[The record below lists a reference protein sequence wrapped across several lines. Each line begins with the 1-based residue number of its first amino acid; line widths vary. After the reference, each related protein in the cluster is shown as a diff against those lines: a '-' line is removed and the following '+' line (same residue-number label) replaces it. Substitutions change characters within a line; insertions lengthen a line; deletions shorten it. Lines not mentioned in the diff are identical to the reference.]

1 MRLLA
6 ALLLVVM
13 TWAHAQNQTTGN
25 LIYSTANPPPPG
37 ASYSWSGFQITE
49 SQGGGLSGGNVPGYN
64 TQVHQFMF
72 GYAQGTIA
80 YSIAVNQALSGTG
93 IQVTGMQ
100 YGLQYFNQDYSR
112 GTLSTTVTLQDKSG
126 GTLQSYY
133 HSLPQTTEGWT
144 NFDQTKTFANPYAL
158 TNLGTVSMSF
168 TGQDD
173 RFWAGYYGPQFRNQY
188 LRLTYGVETCATNP
202 LLSPEC
208 PGYAAAYLTQQC
220 TISPLYNPACP
231 GYAAA
236 YLTQQCAANPL
247 YDPACPGYQQAYF
260 NYRCE
265 QDGLYSTSCPNY
277 NQAYARR
284 QLLEQTATPTA
295 TASVSGTSSAEPAT
309 ATSTTSPTSVTSVTS
324 VIVAPS
330 PVTATAAPSATTT
343 STTTAT
349 TTETRRNEREVSS
362 AAAGTTGSTAR
373 TRTEARAREVAA
385 AAASAATLEAQAATQ
400 GLQIGL
406 MAFVPGFDAY
416 SAARIVDVNAQAVAR
431 QYGRQPVD
439 NRSVLRQL
447 SGASDR
453 LHQEMVDQQWR

>member
-1 MRLLA
+1 MRALA
-6 ALLLVVM
+6 AVLFVVA
-13 TWAHAQNQTTGN
+13 TWAQAQDQTTGN
-25 LIYSTANPPPPG
+25 IIYSTTNPAPPG
-37 ASYSWSGFQITE
+37 VAYQWSGFITTE
-49 SQGGGLSGGNVPGYN
+49 SQGGGLSGGHVPGYN
-64 TQVHQFMF
+64 VPTGQFMF

-80 YSIAVNQALSGTG
+80 YSIAVNQALAGTG
-93 IQVTGMQ
+93 IQVSGLQ
-100 YGLQYFNQDYSR
+100 YGLQYFNQDFSR
-112 GTLSTTVTLQDKSG
+112 GTLSTTVTLRG
-126 GTLQSYY
+126 NGNNVLETYT
-133 HSLPQTTEGWT
+133 HVLPQTTEGWT
-144 NFDQTKTFANPYAL
+144 NFDQTRTFTNPYSLA
-158 TNLGTVSMSF
+158 NVGTVSMSF

-188 LRLTYGVETCATNP
+188 LRLTYGVETCTTNP

-208 PGYAAAYLTQQC
+208 PGYVAAYLTQQC
-220 TISPLYNPACP
+220 TISALFNPACP

-236 YLTQQCAANPL
+236 YLQQQCSINTL

-277 NQAYARR
+277 GQAYARS
-284 QLLEQTATPTA
+284 QLLTTTTTTSAQTAATPAA
-295 TASVSGTSSAEPAT
+295 TSEPA

-324 VIVAPS
+324 VITLAPVVTS
-330 PVTATAAPSATTT
+330 PAPAATTT
-343 STTTAT
+343 TTTTTAT
-349 TTETRRNEREVSS
+349 ESRQAERSVSS
-362 AAAGTTGSTAR
+362 TTAGTSGAA
-373 TRTEARAREVAA
+373 ARARAESRAKEVAA

-406 MAFVPGFDAY
+406 MAFVPGFYAY
-416 SAARIVDVNAQAVAR
+416 SAARIVDVNALAVQR

-453 LHQEMVDQQWR
+453 LHQDMVDQQWRP